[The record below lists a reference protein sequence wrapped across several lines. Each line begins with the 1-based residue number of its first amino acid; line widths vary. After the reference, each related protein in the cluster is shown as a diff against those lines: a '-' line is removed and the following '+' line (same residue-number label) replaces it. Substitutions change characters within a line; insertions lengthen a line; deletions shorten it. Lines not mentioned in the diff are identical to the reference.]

1 MVVDVVVAD
10 VVVAAVVKVEELPFC
25 VVAAAAVAVSA
36 TTDECVV
43 GDTLVGFVVVVVVV
57 FLRNEYGQRVWP
69 RDSFSAFA
77 STRRPVAVDDDGDGG
92 GEYSVGRTNDT

>member
-10 VVVAAVVKVEELPFC
+10 VVVVGAVVKVEELPFC
-25 VVAAAAVAVSA
+25 VEAAAAVAVSA

-43 GDTLVGFVVVVVVV
+43 GDKLDGFVVVV